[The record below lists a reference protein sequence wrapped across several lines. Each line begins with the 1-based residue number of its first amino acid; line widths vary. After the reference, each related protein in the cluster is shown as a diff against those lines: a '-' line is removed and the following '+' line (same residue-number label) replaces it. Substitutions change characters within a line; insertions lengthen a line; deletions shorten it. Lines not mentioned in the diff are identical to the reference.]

1 MKLNTMTKTLVCGV
15 SVMFLLSLGACQIKS
30 AGVRVETDTELKAK
44 VSRAIKRYMQEN
56 GDAPRSF
63 DLLKGKYLD
72 ENTYERAL
80 ESNMKYTYIG
90 KRTFLLS
97 PGARQIKSEDVR
109 VETDTELRAK
119 ISKAIRKYRQENGE
133 MPRSFDLLK
142 GKYLDEKTYKWA
154 LSRNI
159 KYTYID
165 KSSYR
170 YSMSPKPRGGPPANA
185 PAHGYSAK
193 HRYRYYPSCYVYF
206 DVSRK
211 CYFYLTRD
219 GWKVSASLPVH
230 MRAQLGDYVSI
241 EMDTDRPYTKFQ
253 EHKKK
258 YPPRQLKKKRWL

>member
-1 MKLNTMTKTLVCGV
+1 MKLNTMTKTLVCGF

-72 ENTYERAL
+72 EKTYELAL
-80 ESNMKYTYIG
+80 ESNMKYTYVG
-90 KRTFLLS
+90 NK
-97 PGARQIKSEDVR
+97 
-109 VETDTELRAK
+109 
-119 ISKAIRKYRQENGE
+119 
-133 MPRSFDLLK
+133 
-142 GKYLDEKTYKWA
+142 
-154 LSRNI
+154 
-159 KYTYID
+159 
-165 KSSYR
+165 SYR
-170 YSMSPKPRGGPPANA
+170 FSMPSKPKSGPSANA
-185 PAHGYSAK
+185 PAHVYSTK

-211 CYFYLTRD
+211 CYFYLSRD

-241 EMDTDRPYTKFQ
+241 EMDTDRPYSKFQ

-258 YPPRQLKKKRWL
+258 YPPRQLKMKKKKRWL